1 MSQHILKLELVCELR
16 KVLNSIKYQDLDN
29 FHKAEILLELENE
42 GEYDPLG

>member
-1 MSQHILKLELVCELR
+1 MSRHILKLELVCELR
-16 KVLNSIKYQDLDN
+16 KVLNSVKYQDLDN